1 MIRCRLGVLF
11 FDLMITDHLL
21 LLLLL
26 LLSLALLLL
35 SSSSSLLLL
44 LLLLLL
50 LFSVLVG
57 IGRILENVLY
67 L

>member
-1 MIRCRLGVLF
+1 MIRCRFGVLF

-26 LLSLALLLL
+26 LALLLL

-50 LFSVLVG
+50 LFSVLIG

>member
-26 LLSLALLLL
+26 LLALLLL

-50 LFSVLVG
+50 LFSVLIG